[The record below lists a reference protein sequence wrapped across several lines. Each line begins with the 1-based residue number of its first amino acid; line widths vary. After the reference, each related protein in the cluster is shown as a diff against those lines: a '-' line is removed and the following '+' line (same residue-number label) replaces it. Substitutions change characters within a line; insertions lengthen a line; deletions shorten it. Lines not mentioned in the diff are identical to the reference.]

1 MRVLGLSIGHDA
13 SACVIE
19 DGNIVYYRM
28 SERLS
33 RIKHD
38 YDIFPCLQDLTNYF
52 KSFDSIVVS
61 YFLNQAK
68 DEFFKHDKFIK
79 ENFLY
84 KTIKL
89 IDNQHHL
96 HHAYGA
102 MYSSGFEKAAV
113 VVLDGSGS
121 IDYCVHPGNESREI
135 ESIYLIDL
143 KNSSCDLVYKHY
155 HSNIENRII
164 SNNTEVSNDISV
176 GWQFENCAVDLGFDI
191 WSAGKVMGLAQYYNK
206 EHLLE
211 SQWVDKVGAAYACQH
226 TTEIRAKELLLKAR
240 SLTDCKNIIITGGYA
255 LNCVANFKY
264 TELIKNN
271 YNLYVDPI
279 CFDAGISIGA
289 AFKEYYENNLDY
301 KPRTLKNAF
310 IGNKKS
316 YDANDYSCIDAS
328 EDDIIDLIENQEAV
342 AIFQGNSEAGQRA
355 LGNRSILFDPRN
367 PNGKTLMN
375 SIKGRESFRPFGC
388 SIIDTKITEW
398 FDSNDINES
407 LYMAYAVPVKDS
419 YKKLIPAVVHVD
431 GTSRMQTVDSQN
443 NHYLHTLLEK
453 FYKKTGV
460 PVLGNTSLNLAGEP
474 LVETLEDAVNVL
486 KNSDLKYLYLPE
498 DKKLIISQKY

>member
-1 MRVLGLSIGHDA
+1 MVMRVLGLSIGHDA

-68 DEFFKHDKFIK
+68 DEFFKHEKFIK
-79 ENFLY
+79 ENFLCN
-84 KTIKL
+84 TIKL

-102 MYSSGFEKAAV
+102 MLSSGFEQAAI

-121 IDYCVHPGNESREI
+121 IDYSVNFGNESREI
-135 ESIYLIDL
+135 ESIYRIDL
-143 KNSSCDLVYKHY
+143 KNKSYDLVYKHY
-155 HSNIENRII
+155 HSNTENRII
-164 SNNTEVSNDISV
+164 SNNVEISKDISV
-176 GWQFENCAVDLGFDI
+176 GWQFENCALDIGFDI
-191 WSAGKVMGLAQYYNK
+191 WSAGKVMGLAQYCNK

-211 SQWVDKVGAAYACQH
+211 SQWVDKVAAAHACQRS
-226 TTEIRAKELLLKAR
+226 TEIRAKELLLKAR
-240 SLTDCKNIIITGGYA
+240 SLTNCKNIIVTGGYA

-264 TELIKNN
+264 TELIEN
-271 YNLYVDPI
+271 NLYIDPI

-289 AFKEYYENNLDY
+289 AFQEYLINTADY
-301 KPRTLKNAF
+301 VATSMKHVFLGNQIPYNIDEFNTVDADDDVVIELIKNK
-310 IGNKKS
+310 NTV
-316 YDANDYSCIDAS
+316 
-328 EDDIIDLIENQEAV
+328 AV
-342 AIFQGNSEAGQRA
+342 FQGSSEAGQRA
-355 LGNRSILFDPRN
+355 LGNRSILFDPRLSD
-367 PNGKTLMN
+367 GQEWMN
-375 SIKGRESFRPFGC
+375 CIKGRESFRPFGC
-388 SIIDTKITEW
+388 SVLLECAAEW
-398 FDSNDINES
+398 FDMGSIQESPYMSYAIPIN
-407 LYMAYAVPVKDS
+407 PQ
-419 YKKLIPAVVHVD
+419 YKNKMPAVVHVD
-431 GTSRMQTVDSQN
+431 NTSRIQTVSSNDN
-443 NHYLHTLLEK
+443 LHLHSLIEN

-460 PVLGNTSLNLAGEP
+460 PILGNTSLNLAGEP
-474 LVETLEDAVNVL
+474 LVETVEDAVNVL
-486 KNSDLKYLYLPE
+486 KNSQIKYLYLPA